1 MTILSLYIAV
11 YVFFCVLVALAA
23 RNVAIGFWGVLVL
36 SLLITPLLTV
46 IFVLILK
53 PKPKPKKKKRSTI
66 DSLEEYY

>member
-1 MTILSLYIAV
+1 MTILSLYIGV

-36 SLLITPLLTV
+36 SIFITPLLAA

-53 PKPKPKKKKRSTI
+53 PKPKKKKRRDI
-66 DSLEEYY
+66 DYLEEDY